1 MSSKP
6 RNSIGQQRPGS
17 TVISPQP
24 PHPPGMRKMK
34 DIRKTK
40 AQPEDEL
47 RLLRRRVAQLEAAK
61 TGSEEVE
68 EAVRDSERRY
78 RLLAE
83 NVTDIILILDFNLNI
98 TYISPS
104 VERTLGYGVEEA
116 KMQGLRGMSTPA
128 SLEAATQILVEELAI
143 EETAEKD
150 LTRSRTLE
158 LVANRKDGSTS
169 WVEAE
174 MAFLRDQNDRAVG
187 IVGVVRD
194 ITERKRTEEEL
205 TRYRERLEALV
216 QQRTAELTI
225 ANEDLRSQI
234 TERKRAE
241 GEVRQAKELFEK
253 MFTSQRDA
261 VFVFDVQTPPFT
273 LDCNPAATRMFGY
286 TRKEMLGRTSTL
298 LHVDETSREK
308 FRADTLET
316 VTQRGFVHLT
326 DFEMRRKDGTVFPVE
341 YTVVPLEDGQGK
353 RVGWMTVVRDVTER
367 KRAEEALRE
376 NEKRYRLIAENAADV
391 IWTVDTNLRTTY
403 VSPSVTR
410 LRGYSVEEAM
420 AQTLEEVLTPA
431 SLELATMVL
440 TEAASVEN
448 MREEDLTRS
457 RTLELELKCK
467 DGSTVWAEMTV
478 TPLRDEDGRAVGFLG
493 VARDITERRQVEEAL
508 SRSEERY
515 RTILADAQDAYFEV
529 DLAGN
534 ITFADNS
541 TCHHLGYAGEELIGV
556 NYKAFTAEEDAK
568 TVYQAFN
575 QVYRTGEPVRHLS
588 WKVIRKD
595 GATGFVEA
603 AVSPLRSRE
612 GKMVGFRGIGRDVTE
627 RKRGEQAL
635 RESEERYRGL
645 FDRSLDSVYLHDFE
659 GNFADANEAALS
671 LLGYGQEEILS
682 LNFASL
688 LSEDQLP
695 KALQTLEE
703 LKATGSQKE
712 LNEFRLRRKDG
723 GYAYVETKASVIYH
737 DGKPYAVLGI
747 GRDIT
752 ARKRMEAERK
762 ELEQK
767 AQLASRLA
775 SVGEMAAGIVHEI
788 NNPLTGVIGYAQL
801 LAGKDIPEDIR
812 KDIKAIDEGAQRVA
826 GVVERL
832 LAFARQQKPE
842 RDYVDINEIIATTI
856 RLRVYEAQTNN
867 IGVTTQFDALLPVT
881 VADASQLQQ
890 VFLNLIINAETEM
903 KLARGK
909 GDLSIK
915 TEAVDS
921 TIRISF
927 KDDGPGIAPENL
939 QRIFDP
945 FFTTRQKGKGTGLG
959 LSVCHGIMAEH
970 GGAICVESEPGK
982 GATFIVELPIVTQK
996 NQERPDN
1003 STAEE
1008 PQSVAT
1014 ARILV
1019 VDDEPVVVSFV
1030 SKLLSEQG
1038 YQVEAA
1044 ANAEAA
1050 LEKVK
1055 SESYSL
1061 ILLDIKMPC
1070 TSGIELYE
1078 SIRNIDQ
1085 SLARRVVFITGDAMG
1100 GDTMHFLSRTKAPCI
1115 TKPFKAEQLT
1125 REIRRILT
1133 EGG

>member
-17 TVISPQP
+17 VIISPQP
-24 PHPPGMRKMK
+24 PRSPGMRKMK
-34 DIRKTK
+34 DTHRTR
-40 AQPEDEL
+40 AQLDDES
-47 RLLRRRVAQLEAAK
+47 RLLRRRVAQLEATK

-68 EAVRDSERRY
+68 EAVQESAGRY

-83 NVTDIILILDFNLNI
+83 NVTDIILTLDFNLHI
-98 TYISPS
+98 TYVSPS

-116 KMQGLRGMSTPA
+116 KMQGLREMLTPA
-128 SLEAATQILVEELAI
+128 SLEAATQTLVEELAI
-143 EETAEKD
+143 EEMAEKD
-150 LTRSRTLE
+150 LNRSRTLE

-187 IVGVVRD
+187 IVGVARD
-194 ITERKRTEEEL
+194 ITERKQAEERLRKAHLQLE
-205 TRYRERLEALV
+205 TRVRERTTELARANKGL
-216 QQRTAELTI
+216 RAEV
-225 ANEDLRSQI
+225 A
-234 TERKRAE
+234 ERKRAE
-241 GEVRQAKELFEK
+241 QEL
-253 MFTSQRDA
+253 RD
-261 VFVFDVQTPPFT
+261 
-273 LDCNPAATRMFGY
+273 
-286 TRKEMLGRTSTL
+286 S
-298 LHVDETSREK
+298 
-308 FRADTLET
+308 
-316 VTQRGFVHLT
+316 
-326 DFEMRRKDGTVFPVE
+326 
-341 YTVVPLEDGQGK
+341 
-353 RVGWMTVVRDVTER
+353 
-367 KRAEEALRE
+367 
-376 NEKRYRLIAENAADV
+376 EKRYRVMAENATEV
-391 IWTVDTNLRTTY
+391 IWTIDANLRATY

-431 SLELATMVL
+431 SLELATKVL
-440 TEAASVEN
+440 AEGASVEN
-448 MREEDLTRS
+448 MTEEDLTRS

-467 DGSTVWAEMTV
+467 DGSTVWAEMSV
-478 TPLRDEDGRAVGFLG
+478 TPLRDDDGRVVGILG

-515 RTILADAQDAYFEV
+515 RTIMADAEDAYFEV

-534 ITFADNS
+534 ITFADGS
-541 TCHHLGYAGEELIGV
+541 TCHHLGYAGDQLVGV
-556 NYKAFTAEEDAK
+556 NFKAFTAEEDVE

-575 QVYRTGEPVRHLS
+575 QVYRTGEPVKDLS
-588 WKVIRKD
+588 WKIIRKD
-595 GATGFVEA
+595 GATGFAEA
-603 AVSPLRSRE
+603 AVFPLRDRE
-612 GKMVGFRGIGRDVTE
+612 EEIIGFRGIGRDVTE
-627 RKRGEQAL
+627 RQKTDEAL

-659 GNFADANEAALS
+659 GNFIDANEAALT
-671 LLGYGQEEILS
+671 LLGYEREEIPS
-682 LNFASL
+682 LNFALL
-688 LSEDQLP
+688 LSEDQFP

-712 LNEFRLRRKDG
+712 LTEFRLRRKDG

-737 DGKPYAVLGI
+737 DGKPYGILGV

-775 SVGEMAAGIVHEI
+775 SVGEMAAGIAHEI

-812 KDIKAIDEGAQRVA
+812 KDIKTIDEGAQRVA

-856 RLRVYEAQTNN
+856 RLRAYEAQTNN
-867 IGVTTQFDALLPVT
+867 IGVTTQLDALLPVT

-909 GDLSIK
+909 GNLSIK

-927 KDDGPGIAPENL
+927 KDDGPGIAPEKL

-982 GATFIVELPIVTQK
+982 GATFIVELPIVTEK
-996 NQERPDN
+996 NQEEPDD

-1019 VDDEPVVVSFV
+1019 VDDEPVVLSFV
-1030 SKLLSEQG
+1030 SELLSEEG

-1044 ANAEAA
+1044 DNAEAA

-1055 SESYSL
+1055 SERYSL
-1061 ILLDIKMPC
+1061 ILLDIKMPG
-1070 TSGIELYE
+1070 TSGIELYQ
-1078 SIRNIDQ
+1078 SIRNIAQ
-1085 SLARRVVFITGDAMG
+1085 SLARRVVFITGDVMG
-1100 GDTMHFLSRTKAPCI
+1100 GDTMHFLSRTKAPYI
-1115 TKPFKAEQLT
+1115 TKPFKAEQLK

-1133 EGG
+1133 DGA